1 MRFSFGIFLLVLT
14 LNMPAFAQDE
24 LFKTMTISAYGMK
37 AQGERTR
44 VISENIANATTTAL
58 TPDGQPYT
66 RKLILFENDRD
77 KTHKTDL
84 VKVKD
89 ITDDRKTDYTLK
101 YMPDHPGAN
110 AAGYVKMPNVNM
122 LVEMNDMREAQRS
135 YEANL
140 GMLEQSKTMSMRT
153 IDLLR

>member
-1 MRFSFGIFLLVLT
+1 
-14 LNMPAFAQDE
+14 MPEVQNSMWN
-24 LFKTMTISAYGMK
+24 TMMISAYGMK

-44 VISENIANATTTAL
+44 VISENIANAGTAAL
-58 TPDGQPYT
+58 SPDAQPYT
-66 RKLILFENDRD
+66 RKIITFKNEMD
-77 KTHKTDL
+77 KQYDTDL

-89 ITDDRKTDYTLK
+89 IGQDRKTDYQLK

-122 LVEMNDMREAQRS
+122 IVELNDMREAQRS

-140 GMLEQSKTMSMRT
+140 GMMENYRTMSMRT
-153 IDLLR
+153 IDMLR